1 MKGKKNKKF
10 YWENTNSIIFA
21 TGILAIIFGYI
32 FLARESLTLAPILLV
47 LGYAVLIPLSLV
59 YKGWGKKEESSKE

>member
-1 MKGKKNKKF
+1 LKRKDNNKL

-21 TGILAIIFGYI
+21 AGILAIIMGYI

-47 LGYAVLIPLSLV
+47 LGYAVLIPISLV
-59 YKGWGKKEESSKE
+59 YKGWRKKEDK